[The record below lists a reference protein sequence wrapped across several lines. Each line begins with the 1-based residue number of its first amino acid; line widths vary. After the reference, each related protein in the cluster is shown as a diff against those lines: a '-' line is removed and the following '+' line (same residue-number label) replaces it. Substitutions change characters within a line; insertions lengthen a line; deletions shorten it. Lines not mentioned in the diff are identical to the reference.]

1 MYCLDTVS
9 VSSTESRALRAA
21 RDRLGL
27 SREKVARL
35 LDPPI
40 SAKTL
45 ERMENGDAPLKGFRL
60 KQLAAIY
67 EVTVESLTEE
77 AA

>member
-1 MYCLDTVS
+1 MTDKEKKTP
-9 VSSTESRALRAA
+9 LRAA
-21 RDRLGL
+21 RERTGL
-27 SREKVARL
+27 SRETVVRQ

-40 SAKTL
+40 STKTL
-45 ERMENGDAPLKGFRL
+45 ERMERGTAPLKGFRL

-67 EVTVESLTEE
+67 EVPVTEL

>member
-1 MYCLDTVS
+1 MTDTKQK
-9 VSSTESRALRAA
+9 TPLWIA
-21 RDRLGL
+21 RERTGL
-27 SREKVARL
+27 SRETVVRR

-45 ERMENGDAPLKGFRL
+45 ERMERGAAPLKGFRL

-67 EVTVESLTEE
+67 EVPVRELD

>member
-1 MYCLDTVS
+1 VTDTVEK
-9 VSSTESRALRAA
+9 TPLRAA
-21 RDRLGL
+21 RERTGL
-27 SREKVARL
+27 SRETVVRR

-40 SAKTL
+40 STKTL
-45 ERMENGDAPLKGFRL
+45 ERMENGLAPLKGFRL

-67 EVTVESLTEE
+67 EVPISDL